1 MIFKDQVNELLQ
13 VALDS
18 RPDLFL
24 IECKISADNH
34 ISILLDGD
42 EGVNLKSC
50 VEVSRQIE
58 HNLDREQ
65 QDFSLEVASAGVGS
79 PLKKTR
85 QYVKNVGRK
94 LRIERNEAPTIEGT
108 LVDANEEK
116 VTLEWKQREPKP
128 VGKGKVTITKQETL
142 SYQEI
147 VSAKVLVK

>member
-1 MIFKDQVNELLQ
+1 MTFKDQVNELVQ

-24 IECKISADNH
+24 IACKISTDNH

-42 EGVNLKSC
+42 EGVNLQYC

-58 HNLDREQ
+58 HNLYREQ
-65 QDFSLEVASAGVGS
+65 HDFSLEVASAGVGS

>member
-1 MIFKDQVNELLQ
+1 MIFKDQVDELLQ

-42 EGVNLKSC
+42 EGVNLQSC

-65 QDFSLEVASAGVGS
+65 HDFSLEVASAGVGS

>member
-1 MIFKDQVNELLQ
+1 MTFKDQVNELVQ

-24 IECKISADNH
+24 IACKISTDNH

-42 EGVNLKSC
+42 EGVNLQSC

-65 QDFSLEVASAGVGS
+65 HDFSLEVASAGVGS

-85 QYVKNVGRK
+85 QYVKNIGRK

>member
-24 IECKISADNH
+24 IECKISTDNH

-42 EGVNLKSC
+42 EGVNMQSC

-65 QDFSLEVASAGVGS
+65 HDFSLEVASAGVGS

>member
-1 MIFKDQVNELLQ
+1 MTFKDQVNELVQ

-24 IECKISADNH
+24 IACKISTDNH

-42 EGVNLKSC
+42 EGVNLQSC
-50 VEVSRQIE
+50 VGVSRQIE

-65 QDFSLEVASAGVGS
+65 HDFSLEVASAGVGS

-94 LRIERNEAPTIEGT
+94 LRIERNQAPTIEGT

>member
-1 MIFKDQVNELLQ
+1 MIFKDQVDELLQ

-24 IECKISADNH
+24 IECKISTDNH

-42 EGVNLKSC
+42 EGVNLQSC

-65 QDFSLEVASAGVGS
+65 HDFSLEVASAGVGS

>member
-24 IECKISADNH
+24 IACKISTDNH

-42 EGVNLKSC
+42 EGVNLQSC

-65 QDFSLEVASAGVGS
+65 HDFSLEVASAGVGS

>member
-1 MIFKDQVNELLQ
+1 MTFKDQVNELVQ

-24 IECKISADNH
+24 IACKISTDNH

-42 EGVNLKSC
+42 EGVNLQSC

-65 QDFSLEVASAGVGS
+65 HDFSLEVASAGVGS

-94 LRIERNEAPTIEGT
+94 LRIERNEAPTIEVT

>member
-1 MIFKDQVNELLQ
+1 MTFKDQVNELVQ

-24 IECKISADNH
+24 IACKISTDNH
-34 ISILLDGD
+34 ISILLDWD
-42 EGVNLKSC
+42 EGVNLQSC

-65 QDFSLEVASAGVGS
+65 HDFSLEVASAGVGS

>member
-1 MIFKDQVNELLQ
+1 MTFKDQVNELVQ

-24 IECKISADNH
+24 IACKISTDNH

-42 EGVNLKSC
+42 EGVNLQSC

-65 QDFSLEVASAGVGS
+65 HDFSLEVASAGVGS

>member
-24 IECKISADNH
+24 IECKISTDNH

-42 EGVNLKSC
+42 EGVNQQSC

-65 QDFSLEVASAGVGS
+65 HDFSLEVASAGVGS